1 MHCSPPDSS
10 VHGILQAR
18 IQEWVAI
25 SFSRRSSSPRD
36 WACASCV
43 SCMAGRLF
51 TTEPPGKPVSMHP
64 WLLLSTYSM
73 SFGQLMWRANLLEKT
88 LMRER
93 LRAGEEGDNRGWDGW
108 MASLTWWTCV
118 WASSRRWWRTGKP
131 GPLQFTGSQ
140 RVGHNWVTEKHNSMW
155 YCTTSVISLI
165 YLNLP

>member
-1 MHCSPPDSS
+1 MHYSPPDFS
-10 VHGILQAR
+10 VHGIFQAR

-73 SFGQLMWRANLLEKT
+73 SFGHLMWRANLLEKT
-88 LMRER
+88 LMLGKTE
-93 LRAGEEGDNRGWDGW
+93 
-108 MASLTWWTCV
+108 
-118 WASSRRWWRTGKP
+118 SRRRRGQQRMRWLDGITDLMDMCLSK
-131 GPLQFTGSQ
+131 LQEMVKDREAWPTAIHRVTKSQ
-140 RVGHNWVTEKHNSMW
+140 TQLSDWKTQLN
-155 YCTTSVISLI
+155 VILYYLGYLI
-165 YLNLP
+165 